1 MTTPEGGVGEDQPMA
16 HPQWAVPGGRVR
28 IDAEALPTEPN
39 GPPRALVGGSPA
51 RVLSSSSRHVHLTV
65 PPDAGGGVMD
75 ITVGPEA
82 RVVGRLL
89 VARSIATGVHQVDN
103 PAFDGLGRLYLTHSG
118 SRGVKVPVPIYRLR
132 QDGVRDPVAVD
143 LPNPT
148 SIALGPDGALYVSS
162 RFEGQV
168 YRLTTDDQTDV
179 YASDLGVA
187 TGLAFGRDGSL
198 YVGDRS
204 GTIFK
209 VSRDRHVE
217 TFATL
222 PSSVAAFHLAV
233 GPDDCL
239 YIAAPTLASHDPIYR
254 VTPDRLVDVVCD
266 GFGRPQGLAF
276 DAAGQLYVA
285 DALAGASAIY
295 RLDVS
300 GPAPSPEPL
309 FTTPMVIG
317 LVFDPEGG
325 MVLASNDT
333 VWRLDVPL
341 RPLVLRP

>member
-1 MTTPEGGVGEDQPMA
+1 MTTAEGGPKEGHGGRGA
-16 HPQWAVPGGRVR
+16 QWAVPGGRLR
-28 IDAEALPTEPN
+28 IDVDGLPVDAN
-39 GPPRALVGGSPA
+39 GPPLVLVGATPA
-51 RVLSSSSRHVHLTV
+51 RVLSSSSRHLHIAV
-65 PPDAGGGVMD
+65 PPEAAGGLTD
-75 ITVGPEA
+75 ITVGPSA
-82 RVVGRLL
+82 RLVGQLQ

-132 QDGVRDPVAVD
+132 QDGVRDPVPVE

-168 YRLTTDDQTDV
+168 YRLTADDQTEV

-187 TGLAFGRDGSL
+187 TGLAFGRDGTL

-222 PSSVAAFHLAV
+222 PSSVAAFHLAI

-276 DAAGQLYVA
+276 DSDGYLYVA

-300 GPAPSPEPL
+300 ATTPSPEQL

-317 LVFDPEGG
+317 LAFDPEGG
-325 MVLASNDT
+325 LVLASNET

-341 RPLVLRP
+341 RPLVLAR

>member
-1 MTTPEGGVGEDQPMA
+1 MTTPEGGVEEGQPMGQ
-16 HPQWAVPGGRVR
+16 PQWAMPGGRVR
-28 IDAEALPTEPN
+28 VDADPLPTEPN
-39 GPPRALVGGSPA
+39 GPPRVLVGATPA
-51 RVLSSSSRHVHLTV
+51 RVLSSSSRHLNIAV
-65 PPDAGGGVMD
+65 PPDAAGGVTT
-75 ITVGPEA
+75 ITVGAEA
-82 RVVGRLL
+82 RVLGQLL

-162 RFEGQV
+162 RFEGHV
-168 YRLTTDDQTDV
+168 YRLTADDQIEL
-179 YASDLGVA
+179 YASELGVA
-187 TGLAFGRDGSL
+187 TGLAFGRDGTL

-204 GTIFK
+204 GTVFK
-209 VSRDRHVE
+209 VTRDRRVE

-300 GPAPSPEPL
+300 RAAPLPERL
-309 FTTPMVIG
+309 LTTPMVIG
-317 LVFDPEGG
+317 LAFDPEGG
-325 MVLASNDT
+325 LVLASNET

>member
-1 MTTPEGGVGEDQPMA
+1 MAISVGQD
-16 HPQWAVPGGRVR
+16 
-28 IDAEALPTEPN
+28 
-39 GPPRALVGGSPA
+39 S
-51 RVLSSSSRHVHLTV
+51 
-65 PPDAGGGVMD
+65 
-75 ITVGPEA
+75 
-82 RVVGRLL
+82 RVVGHLL
-89 VARSIATGVHQVDN
+89 VARPLATGIHQIDN

-132 QDGVRDPVAVD
+132 QDGVRDPIAVE

-148 SIALGPDGALYVSS
+148 AIALGPDGALYVSS
-162 RFEGQV
+162 RFEGHV
-168 YRLTTDDQTDV
+168 YRLTADDQV
-179 YASDLGVA
+179 ELYASDLGVA
-187 TGLAFGRDGSL
+187 TGLAFGRDGTL

-209 VSRDRHVE
+209 VTRDRQVE

-239 YIAAPTLASHDPIYR
+239 YVAAPTLASHDPIYR

-276 DAAGQLYVA
+276 DSTGHLFVA

-300 GPAPSPEPL
+300 QGTPKPEPL
-309 FTTPMVIG
+309 VNTPMVIG
-317 LVFDPEGG
+317 LAFDPEGG
-325 MVLASNDT
+325 LVLASNET
-333 VWRLDVPL
+333 VWRFDVPL